1 MRFEYIL
8 LICVFILPII
18 YKLWYWQDIFEQNDY
33 NLSKFWK
40 YIRSKQGNESLLHFW
55 IFLEIPILCLS
66 IVPLFNPPFEIFL
79 YNIMLYFGLLYNIFV
94 LGKIFR
100 KKMIFPRVNNI
111 FIFTVLL
118 FLFDWVASYLVNYIY
133 LYIFLS
139 CWLLLMPLYF
149 IAAIFV
155 ENFWNTKFLKYYK

>member
-18 YKLWYWQDIFEQNDY
+18 YKLWYWGSIFEQTDY
-33 NLSKFWK
+33 SLSKFWK
-40 YIRSKQGNESLLHFW
+40 YIKSKQGSESLLHFW

-100 KKMIFPRVNNI
+100 KKMNFPTINTILLITVIFFMIDWIWSFLLNEKYIYVFIMSLLI
-111 FIFTVLL
+111 FMSFY
-118 FLFDWVASYLVNYIY
+118 FVAS
-133 LYIFLS
+133 
-139 CWLLLMPLYF
+139 
-149 IAAIFV
+149 IFV
-155 ENFWNTKFLKYYK
+155 VKFGNTKFLKYYK